1 MHQCVAP
8 PRPLGQRINIDID
21 NVSAI
26 CQPEPLLKYLLPMT
40 NSGTNNKKAN
50 GVKRSMQRGA
60 IHADVNH
67 HAAHYFYDQVLINQ
81 PTDLNFA
88 VETDSDWCGMGD
100 RSVVVVSG
108 EQQIKAADGR
118 LNPATW
124 DPARSA
130 NCGLGNTLQ
139 SRSRCLAAVSAILAS
154 SSGRKQAI
162 SCYPLTSD

>member
-108 EQQIKAADGR
+108 EQQSNQPTAASTRPRGTRRVLPTVDLVIHCSRGR
-118 LNPATW
+118 
-124 DPARSA
+124 
-130 NCGLGNTLQ
+130 
-139 SRSRCLAAVSAILAS
+139 AA
-154 SSGRKQAI
+154 
-162 SCYPLTSD
+162 